1 MSGLMNPAALMLAAE
16 LGGTLLGGGTGSTGG
31 GLLLVERLQG
41 HGLPQ
46 VAVLGRGAA
55 DLLAALEAAERA
67 QAAGLQLNLL
77 ALVPLPGCDL
87 AASLSLHRLRI
98 GALVAALDA
107 GLPWLGGKPMLVRRL
122 PGRIARPT
130 PVPLDKAPMGPLE
143 KNELKAFLA
152 DWEKD
157 RRKMVFR
164 RPEWREAPN
173 AAEQGGFET
182 DLWSGVP
189 LPPGAELL
197 VPPLELPC
205 ATPLTDAL
213 RAALRTATGMPVPML
228 PLPADPA
235 PLHALRLLTPEI
247 AAFRGSVGAWELA
260 LANLSRLPG
269 PPHFC
274 ARC

>member
-1 MSGLMNPAALMLAAE
+1 MMNPAALQLAAE
-16 LGGTLLGGGTGSTGG
+16 LGGTLLSGTAGS
-31 GLLLVERLQG
+31 LLLVERIKG

-55 DLLAALEAAERA
+55 DLLDPLEAAERA
-67 QAAGLQLNLL
+67 QAEGLELNLL

-87 AASLSLHRLRI
+87 AAALDLHRRRI

-107 GLPWLGGKPMLVRRL
+107 GLPWLGGKPMLARRL
-122 PGRIARPT
+122 PGRILRAA
-130 PVPLDKAPMGPLE
+130 PVPLAKAPLGPLE
-143 KNELKAFLA
+143 KSELKAFLA

-164 RPEWREAPN
+164 RPEWREAPDH
-173 AAEQGGFET
+173 AEHGGFET
-182 DLWSGVP
+182 DLWPGVP
-189 LPPGAELL
+189 LPEGAELR
-197 VPPLELPC
+197 VQPLELPS

-213 RAALRTATGMPVPML
+213 RAALRTATGLSVPIL
-228 PLPADPA
+228 PLPEDPSG
-235 PLHALRLLTPEI
+235 LHALRQLTPEI
-247 AAFRGSVGAWELA
+247 AAFRGPVRAWELA
-260 LANLSRLPG
+260 LAGLARLPG